1 MPVETQ
7 TTRIRHRRKYAEG
20 ELAPERSFYFRGP
33 NGKLNLRAFNL
44 ITFLQLMDGVDDD
57 TWLFHLKNR
66 DFSDWFRREIKDED
80 LARDAEQVEQS
91 PEVSPQESRARFRT
105 LITTRYT
112 LPA

>member
-1 MPVETQ
+1 
-7 TTRIRHRRKYAEG
+7 
-20 ELAPERSFYFRGP
+20 LAPERSFYFRGP
-33 NGKLNLRAFNL
+33 DGKLNLRAFNL
-44 ITFLQLMDGVDDD
+44 ITFLQLMEGVDDE

-91 PEVSPQESRARFRT
+91 PDASPLESRARFRT